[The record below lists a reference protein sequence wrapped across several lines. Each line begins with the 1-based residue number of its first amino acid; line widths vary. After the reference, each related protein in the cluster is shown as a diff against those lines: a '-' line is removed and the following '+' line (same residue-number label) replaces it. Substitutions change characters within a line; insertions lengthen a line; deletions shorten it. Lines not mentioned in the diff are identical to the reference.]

1 MHLLICFK
9 HIFLNFFVEYRII
22 KQCTCTPN
30 FNTTHNGYR
39 WLYFLYFRILLIVI
53 GIALCIGTAYDLLHI
68 RMKLFTS
75 QELCSIAEQEELRV
89 NEADRNGTI
98 ANGTTNGAM
107 GTCNGTNGACN
118 GEIGVNGATPVTN
131 GSLTGHEN
139 ANFEKNKLEIQVE
152 SESDST
158 KKVTDKETTS
168 RLN

>member
-1 MHLLICFK
+1 
-9 HIFLNFFVEYRII
+9 
-22 KQCTCTPN
+22 
-30 FNTTHNGYR
+30 
-39 WLYFLYFRILLIVI
+39 
-53 GIALCIGTAYDLLHI
+53 
-68 RMKLFTS
+68 MKLFTS

-98 ANGTTNGAM
+98 ANGTSNGAI
-107 GTCNGTNGACN
+107 GTCNGTNSACN

-152 SESDST
+152 SESQST

-168 RLN
+168 MLNLSRLVRKPTMWFPNRSGTNQTVQSQKQTRSLNFRI